1 MSIIHLNLKECK
13 RLKLVAITILL
24 TLVSYIILSF
34 ANINKVM
41 AQTIV
46 QKREPYT
53 GSLKDYPGY
62 TELIEK
68 LQKDH
73 PNWKFTIFYTGLDW
87 NQTIKMETTEVHGRN
102 VVPASKS
109 DAWKCSICGD
119 TPRGGTSWRCA
130 SEATVCYYMDP
141 RNWLNDTYIFEFE
154 NLAYNKE
161 TQKVEGVEK
170 IISNMKYMQGDKITY
185 TNTEGNT
192 ETIEKT
198 YAQVI
203 FEAAQEAGIS
213 PYHLASRL
221 NQEQGGGSRPG
232 STATGTYPG
241 YVGYYNYLNI
251 KASGSTDAEVI
262 VNGLAHAKSKGWTN
276 PEISIKEGAKV
287 LASNYIND
295 GQDTLYL
302 QKFDVDNSDGT
313 LYYFQYMQNVSASVT
328 ESLKV
333 KKAYDELGFVDNAI
347 EFVIPVYENMP
358 ETPYGEPK
366 DALIVTQNIKI
377 KGTEVN
383 VRSGTG
389 TGYSSI
395 AEVNTGDTLLRI
407 EKATITKG
415 GYYWDKVVLPNGTV
429 GYVARNYIVEI
440 EDITNT
446 NETVVANTSTYL
458 RNGPGLNGTT
468 VVTILTKGQ
477 ALTKIE
483 TGKYN
488 LDGFAWERVKL
499 EDGRQGYIQQKY
511 LSKPGEIDQSGDKIE
526 IVKVICKS
534 GLKIRKTP
542 GISGEIISY
551 AENGDFLTRIKANAS
566 NENGFVW
573 DQIVTPNGIEGYIAR
588 GDSTEDYIEVVT
600 KELNENDGKI
610 ITDDKTTKLENNKLI
625 CLPSATVETIRNY
638 NSTAVVKNAKGE
650 VINSGNIGTGYTI
663 TINNFTCTVVKLG
676 DANGDGIVNSFDY
689 IRIRN
694 YIMGTKKLT
703 EPELIAADANNDN
716 NIDSFDYIRIRN
728 YIMGTKKIEI

>member
-13 RLKLVAITILL
+13 KLKLVAITILL
-24 TLVSYIILSF
+24 TLVSYIILNF
-34 ANINKVM
+34 VNINKVM
-41 AQTIV
+41 AQSIV

-68 LQKDH
+68 LKKDH
-73 PNWKFTIFYTGLDW
+73 PNWKFTILYTGLDW
-87 NQTIKMETTEVHGRN
+87 NQTIKMETTECHGRN

-109 DAWKCSICGD
+109 GAWKCSVCGD
-119 TPRGGTSWRCA
+119 KPMGGNSWRCA

-141 RNWLNDTYIFEFE
+141 RNWLDDTHIFEFE

-170 IISNMKYMQGDKITY
+170 IISNMNYMQGDKITY
-185 TNTEGNT
+185 TNTEGKSA
-192 ETIEKT
+192 TIEKT

-221 NQEQGGGSRPG
+221 NQEQGGGSKPG
-232 STATGTYPG
+232 STATGTYSG

-262 VNGLAHAKSKGWTN
+262 ANGLAYAKSKGWTN

-287 LASNYIND
+287 LAKNYIND

-333 KKAYDELGFVDNAI
+333 RKAYEELGFVNNAI

-366 DALIVTQNIKI
+366 DATIVTQNIKI

-383 VRSGTG
+383 VRSGPG
-389 TGYSSI
+389 TSYSSI

-415 GYYWDKVVLPNGTV
+415 GYYWDKIVLPNGTI
-429 GYVARNYIVEI
+429 GYVVRNYIVEI

-488 LDGFAWERVKL
+488 LDGFIWERVKL

-511 LSKPGEIDQSGDKIE
+511 LSKPGEVNPSGDKIE
-526 IVKVICKS
+526 IVKVICQS
-534 GLKIRKTP
+534 GVKIRKTP
-542 GISGEIISY
+542 GTSGEVISY
-551 AENGDFLTRIKANAS
+551 AENGDFLTRTKANAS
-566 NENGFVW
+566 NENGFIW
-573 DQIVTPNGIEGYIAR
+573 DKIVTPNGIEGYVAR
-588 GDSTEDYIEVVT
+588 GDSIEDYIEVVT

-610 ITDDKTTKLENNKLI
+610 VTDDNTTKLDNNKLI
-625 CLPSATVETIRNY
+625 CLPSTTVETIKSN
-638 NSTAVVKNAKGE
+638 NSTAVIKNKNGE
-650 VINSGNIGTGYTI
+650 IINSGNIGTGYTI
-663 TINNFTCTVVKLG
+663 TTNNFTCTVVKFG
-676 DANGDGIVNSFDY
+676 DVNGDGKINSGDLFYTQKYLLKKSNLDENEQKACDVNKDNKINSGDLFFIQKY
-689 IRIRN
+689 LL
-694 YIMGTKKLT
+694 KKT
-703 EPELIAADANNDN
+703 EFSL
-716 NIDSFDYIRIRN
+716 
-728 YIMGTKKIEI
+728 